1 MKFSTAAL
9 TFSFFAIVNS
19 SVVTYSTEFG
29 GNEEHKHDKY
39 DCEID
44 TFDWKF
50 ALVVKEW
57 KHHKDEKFCKDTDLD
72 LVYEGDDGQLYHGC
86 DGTYPYSKCK
96 HCTNV
101 FGGGDDDNKWD
112 NKWKD
117 DKGDDKWKDKKC
129 DDKWD
134 DKHKDDHCK
143 DDNGKDGKCKDDDKC
158 KDKKCDDKWDGN
170 CKDDHGKDDKCKDD
184 GKWDDKCK
192 DKCDDKHKDDNCKD
206 EKCDDKC
213 KDDEKCHDHWKGDDK
228 CDKHHCKYPYCEIHN
243 TDCDLLI
250 TLCNGVLKDKRDATG
265 EIAVNHQF
273 QFDKPPQN
281 DALHKKGFSIVHT
294 EGTYYLALNH
304 QIEFWHCKVDDK
316 GLYKI
321 YDKSIGDQCSKIE
334 LIVLKSDEKATNDDC
349 DDDCKKKEKYD

>member
-117 DKGDDKWKDKKC
+117 DKGDDKWKDKNAMI
-129 DDKWD
+129 
-134 DKHKDDHCK
+134 
-143 DDNGKDGKCKDDDKC
+143 NGMTNTKMTIAKMITGKM
-158 KDKKCDDKWDGN
+158 
-170 CKDDHGKDDKCKDD
+170 
-184 GKWDDKCK
+184 
-192 DKCDDKHKDDNCKD
+192 
-206 EKCDDKC
+206 
-213 KDDEKCHDHWKGDDK
+213 
-228 CDKHHCKYPYCEIHN
+228 
-243 TDCDLLI
+243 
-250 TLCNGVLKDKRDATG
+250 
-265 EIAVNHQF
+265 VNA
-273 QFDKPPQN
+273 KMMIN
-281 DALHKKGFSIVHT
+281 ARTKM
-294 EGTYYLALNH
+294 
-304 QIEFWHCKVDDK
+304 
-316 GLYKI
+316 
-321 YDKSIGDQCSKIE
+321 
-334 LIVLKSDEKATNDDC
+334 
-349 DDDCKKKEKYD
+349 